1 MAGIFAVLK
10 EQMIRDTEILRSR
23 AFRRI
28 IYKTTIMATEKEFVV
43 SLNKLVLPS

>member
-23 AFRRI
+23 AFRI